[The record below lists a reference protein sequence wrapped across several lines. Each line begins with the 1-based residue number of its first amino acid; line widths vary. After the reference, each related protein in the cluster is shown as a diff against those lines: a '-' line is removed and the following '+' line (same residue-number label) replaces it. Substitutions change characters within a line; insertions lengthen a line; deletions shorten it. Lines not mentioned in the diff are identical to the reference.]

1 MKRKFL
7 IALLAV
13 MLVASLAVSLAACNK
28 VTITLDKTTLDLS
41 ANGSAST
48 LTATVENS
56 EEVVEW
62 TTSDSTVVS
71 ITPASNKCS
80 VRPLKEGK
88 ATVTATIG
96 KVSATCEVTVGP
108 AKIVTIMK
116 DGANVTGSNLSV
128 EMGSTLTLTATSSDG
143 SSLSW
148 MSGDENI
155 ATVNGGV
162 VTAVKPGTT
171 DITAYVSGSI
181 RASVTVTVTPRD
193 GSVYYDLK
201 FGWGGKPEYF
211 TPDEEPTEEEK
222 DKQGEPIPNGQFYY
236 WAMRSGWGQQVDVD
250 YLYYLDGTIYASY
263 TSDWSGEEDPNYGGG
278 YFQGFQVMCY
288 RDDIVPYTT
297 YKFACKITVDQDC
310 FISIAGNIVELKQGE
325 NNITDVYFT
334 TGQDPKFTIMTG
346 YDTMDNTNGY
356 FVQNLVMTISDM
368 SWTSYTSSQLLAPTF
383 VYDASSGIIII
394 SDPNTNG
401 VGKYLLNFYD
411 ADGIRRATANVENG
425 KVVDTSRVPGGTYTV
440 KLVAIAESSGYID
453 SGLSSSSAEISVA
466 EHSISYELEAI
477 GAAGAVATP
486 GTWTYWSS
494 PWVGFTAKNYSD
506 GTVYFSFSN
515 NEGNWDSTQLY
526 YREPSAE
533 NGKYY
538 EFTLK
543 IISDNSGHVIL
554 SGNEIE
560 ILEGEHEY
568 TITNYQQK
576 SGDATVAFIFALY
589 QQAGIMPY
597 ASLEITMTSFKEIE
611 APEGSGGN
619 QGGGQNTPIEPPTGD
634 PVAIPKQAD
643 GNLEFGE
650 NNKVADNVI
659 SSPDK
664 LYYWND
670 QGWVASY
677 VTVSTAKVEN
687 GIYTISY
694 SGMTPSCWFGLQLFY
709 KASNHVVGNAYTLKF
724 KINSSVAGSITVNGK
739 VCPLTVGDNDIE
751 VTYTETAMASISIQF
766 GVESAKSV
774 IEAGTFIISDIAFIG

>member
-1 MKRKFL
+1 MKRKFI

-13 MLVASLAVSLAACNK
+13 MLVASLAIGLAACNK

-62 TTSDSTVVS
+62 TTSDPTVVS

-80 VRPLKEGK
+80 VKPLKEGT

-162 VTAVKPGTT
+162 VTAVKPGET

-236 WAMRSGWGQQVDVD
+236 WASRAGWGQQVDID
-250 YLYYLDGTIYASY
+250 YLYYLDGTIYVSY
-263 TSDWSGEEDPNYGGG
+263 VSDWDPG
-278 YFQGFQVMCY
+278 YFYGFQIMCY
-288 RDDIVPYTT
+288 RDEIIPYTT

-310 FISIAGNIVELKQGE
+310 FVSIAGNIVELKAGE

-346 YDTMDNTNGY
+346 YDTMDGTNGY

-368 SWTSYTSSQLLAPTF
+368 SWTSYTSTQLLAPSF
-383 VYDASSGIIII
+383 VYDASSNIITI
-394 SDPNTNG
+394 SDPNTKG

-411 ADGIRRATANVENG
+411 ADGVQKGSVTVENG
-425 KVVDTSRVPGGTYTV
+425 KEVDTSRIPSGTYTV
-440 KLVAIAESSGYID
+440 KLVAVAESSGYID
-453 SGLSSSSAEISVA
+453 SEPSSSTATITVNTT
-466 EHSISYELEAI
+466 SISYELEAS
-477 GAAGAVATP
+477 GAAGAIANP

-494 PWVGFTAKNYSD
+494 AWVGFSAKNYTD
-506 GTVYFSFSN
+506 GTVYFSFTN
-515 NEGNWDSTQLY
+515 NAGNWDDTQLY

-543 IISDNSGHVIL
+543 IISDHSGHVIL

-568 TITNYQQK
+568 TITNFQQTA
-576 SGDATVAFIFALY
+576 SGATVSFVFALY
-589 QQAGIMPY
+589 GQSGGMQEIPDCT
-597 ASLEITMTSFKEIE
+597 LEITMTSFKEIE

-709 KASNHVVGNAYTLKF
+709 KASNHVVGKAYTLMF

-739 VCPLTVGDNDIE
+739 VCPLTVGDNNIE
-751 VTYTETAMASISIQF
+751 VTYTESAMASISIQF